1 MIDPPTYSR
10 YVEAEILAR
19 NLGMS
24 LPEVLDRK
32 RLLWTV
38 KREHDTKVEAL
49 EDLLRR
55 LDRQSPN
62 KIMAY
67 FYGRADGTA
76 MEMFTALQQWL
87 EAVIRNQADQTLGD
101 L

>member
-1 MIDPPTYSR
+1 MIDPLTYGR
-10 YVEAEILAR
+10 YSEAEILAKQ
-19 NLGMS
+19 LGMS

-32 RLLWTV
+32 RLLLTT
-38 KREHDTKVEAL
+38 KREHDIEVAAL

-67 FYGRADGTA
+67 VYGRVDGTSQ
-76 MEMFTALQQWL
+76 EMFTALQQWL
-87 EAVIRNQADQTLGD
+87 EAVIRNQADQTLGE